1 VENTWSMVSAIATC
15 GAAIATAF
23 AAVVAIVAMRS
34 WRVQEKHKAFQTYKM
49 SLEVYRIALTI
60 LPKDFS
66 PLNSAQHYSSSDRHR
81 NDAINSFTKCSEAWA
96 GYSVHQ
102 ISDEERKV
110 LDELYSA
117 SNSYLYYGASR
128 VNVEKPLGEAQ
139 KIKFETLWDRINK
152 ELLQ

>member
-1 VENTWSMVSAIATC
+1 MENTWSMVSAIATC

-49 SLEVYRIALTI
+49 SLEVYRIALTM

-81 NDAINSFTKCSEAWA
+81 NDAINSFTSVQRLGLGIQFIRFQMRSERSGMNYTVRLIAICIMALA
-96 GYSVHQ
+96 GLRLRNH
-102 ISDEERKV
+102 
-110 LDELYSA
+110 
-117 SNSYLYYGASR
+117 
-128 VNVEKPLGEAQ
+128 
-139 KIKFETLWDRINK
+139 
-152 ELLQ
+152 